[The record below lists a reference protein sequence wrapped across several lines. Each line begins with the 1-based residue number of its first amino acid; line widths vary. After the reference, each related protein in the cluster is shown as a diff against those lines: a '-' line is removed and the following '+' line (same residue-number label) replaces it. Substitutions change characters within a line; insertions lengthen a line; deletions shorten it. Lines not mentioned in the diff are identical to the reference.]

1 MINGIVEQSLIK
13 SQNISLV
20 FYTNKSTLLIAS
32 DTDEITL
39 NFSKIKNYE
48 HAL

>member
-1 MINGIVEQSLIK
+1 MINEIVEQSLIK
-13 SQNISLV
+13 SQNKCFV
-20 FYTNKSTLLIAS
+20 FYKNKSTLLIAS

-48 HAL
+48 LAL